1 MKNQNRYRPCFKRT
15 VQEKGIEVSEL
26 YTHVCE
32 NVTQI
37 QRVRNNEI
45 LKRGKS
51 SLMIFERHANPKYK
65 YVNRHFWS
73 KGILYRYN
81 GKE

>member
-32 NVTQI
+32 NATQI

-45 LKRGKS
+45 LKRGKV
-51 SLMIFERHANPKYK
+51 R
-65 YVNRHFWS
+65 
-73 KGILYRYN
+73 
-81 GKE
+81 